1 MRLTVHIPDKTERDL
16 KTYANNEHKSLSSIV
31 ADSIEYYIKEKKK
44 KAAMQSIKG
53 MIGKVRISKNAL
65 KDIDT
70 MRLDHDRS

>member
-31 ADSIEYYIKEKKK
+31 ADSIDFYIRENKK
-44 KAAMQSIKG
+44 KAAIQSIRG
-53 MIGKVRISKNAL
+53 MIGKVRISKDAL
-65 KDIDT
+65 KEIDA